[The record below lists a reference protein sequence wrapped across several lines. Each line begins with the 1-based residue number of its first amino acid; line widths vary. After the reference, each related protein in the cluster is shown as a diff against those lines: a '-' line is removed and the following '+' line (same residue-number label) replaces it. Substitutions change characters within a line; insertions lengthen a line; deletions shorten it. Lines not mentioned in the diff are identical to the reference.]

1 MFFQGLLQ
9 AAAMI
14 PRYSRPEMTALWSDT
29 SRWSVWLRI
38 ELAACRAWA
47 RLGKIPQRE
56 LAVILKKAAFD
67 PKRIPVIEAKVKHD
81 MIAFL
86 TAVSEKVGPAG
97 RFVHLGL
104 TSSDVLD
111 TALAY
116 QLTAALDQIVIGVR
130 RCMTALKR
138 RARQYKMTPMMGRS
152 HGIHAE
158 PITFG
163 LKLALWYA
171 EFARHLKRLSDAR
184 EMIAVGKV
192 SGAVGT
198 FANIP
203 PSVERAVCR
212 ELGLRPAPISTQVVQ
227 RDRHAQYFTTLAVLA
242 GTIEKIAV
250 EIRHLQRSE
259 VLEVEEPFGRGQK
272 GSSAMPHKR
281 NPVLSE
287 NLTGLARLIRANSM
301 AALENQALWH
311 ERDISHSS
319 VERVIGPDTT
329 ILMDFMLDR
338 LAGLLEDLVVYP
350 RRMAANMQKTHG
362 LIYSQRV
369 LLALIAEDMSREEAY
384 RVVQS
389 NAMKAWEGEADFKT
403 LLCQDERVT
412 RHLSSVEIA
421 RLFDIRYH
429 LAHVDTI
436 FKRVFGRKS

>member
-1 MFFQGLLQ
+1 
-9 AAAMI
+9 MI
-14 PRYSRPEMTALWSDT
+14 PRYSRPEMTALWSDET
-29 SRWSVWLRI
+29 RWSIWLRI

-47 RLGKIPQRE
+47 KLGKIPRKE
-56 LAVILKKAAFD
+56 LTVILKKAGFD
-67 PKRIPVIEAKVKHD
+67 PRRIPVIEARVRHD
-81 MIAFL
+81 VIAFL
-86 TAVSEKVGPAG
+86 TAVAEKVGPAS
-97 RFVHLGL
+97 RYIHLGL

-116 QLTAALDQIVIGVR
+116 QLTVALDRITDGVKG
-130 RCMTALKR
+130 CMAVLRR
-138 RARQYKMTPMMGRS
+138 RAIVYKDAPMMGRS

-163 LKLALWYA
+163 LKLALWHA
-171 EFARHLKRLSDAR
+171 EFQRNLDRLAQARG
-184 EMIAVGKV
+184 MIAVGKI

-198 FANIP
+198 FANVSP
-203 PSVERAVCR
+203 AVEKAVCR
-212 ELGLRPAPISTQVVQ
+212 ELGLRPAPISTQIVQ
-227 RDRHAQYFTTLAVLA
+227 RDRHAQYFTALAVLA

-259 VLEVEEPFGRGQK
+259 VLELEEPFAKGQK

-287 NLTGLARLIRANSM
+287 NLTGLARLIRSHSV
-301 AALENQALWH
+301 AAMENQALWH

-319 VERVIGPDTT
+319 VERVIAPDST

-338 LAGLLEDLVVYP
+338 LACLLNGMVVYP
-350 RRMAANMQKTHG
+350 RRMLDNMQRTHG

-369 LLALIAEDMSREEAY
+369 LLSMVAAGMGREEAY
-384 RVVQS
+384 HVVQS
-389 NAMKAWEGEADFKT
+389 NAMKAWDEERDFKE
-403 LLCQDERVT
+403 LLRKDTRVAKF
-412 RHLSSVEIA
+412 LSDSEIS
-421 RLFDIRYH
+421 RLFNLRYH